1 MGNQLRKSAR
11 ALDISAVDLF
21 CGAAGLSLGLM
32 KSGIPIAAG
41 IDLDPACRFPFERNI
56 RAKFLEQDV
65 SSLSAKTVAELFGS
79 AKVRVLAGCAPCQ
92 PFSGYTTKRRAI
104 DRRWELLLQFLRI
117 VKETCPEIVTLEN
130 VPRLAHLPLWKEFV
144 TTLKANGYFV
154 AWDILDVSKFNVPQN
169 RRRLVLLAS
178 RLGPINLPMPV
189 RAKPQTVKNAIGN
202 LPAVEAGVPNPI
214 DPLHSSR
221 ALTPRNLARIKQS
234 KPAGTWREWPKR
246 MQAACHRADTGRTY
260 PSVYG
265 RMSWDKPS
273 PTITTQF
280 YGFGNGRFGHP
291 KQNRAI
297 TLREGAILQ
306 SFPVNF
312 QFAPSDARVNFREIG
327 KLIGNAVPPA
337 LGRAIGK
344 AIIAHIQEPK
354 RTESGSM
361 SRLDGGNS
369 K

>member
-1 MGNQLRKSAR
+1 MGNQKRKR
-11 ALDISAVDLF
+11 IQALDVSAVDLF
-21 CGAAGLSLGLM
+21 CGAAGLSLGLQQ
-32 KSGIPIAAG
+32 SGIPIAAG

-56 RAKFLEQDV
+56 GARFLEQDV
-65 SSLSAKTVAELFGS
+65 STLKSETVIELFGS

-104 DRRWELLLQFLRI
+104 DRRWKLLLQFLRI
-117 VKETCPEIVTLEN
+117 VQETCPEIVTLEN
-130 VPRLAHLPLWKEFV
+130 VPRLAHLPLWREFV
-144 TTLKANGYFV
+144 AGLEAHGYFV
-154 AWDILDVSKFNVPQN
+154 TWNILDVSKFGVPQS

-178 RLGPINLPMPV
+178 RLGPIDLPKS
-189 RAKPQTVKNAIGN
+189 RTQKPITVKKAIGR
-202 LPAVEAGVPNPI
+202 LPKVTAGVANPH

-221 ALTPRNLARIKQS
+221 ALTPRNLARIKKS

-246 MQAACHRADTGRTY
+246 MRAACHTTETGKTY

-291 KQNRAI
+291 EQDRAI

-306 SFPVNF
+306 SFPDDF
-312 QFAPSDARVNFREIG
+312 QFAPDGVRINFRGLG
-327 KLIGNAVPPA
+327 KLIGNAVPPQ
-337 LGRAIGK
+337 LGRAIGD
-344 AIIAHIQEPK
+344 AIVTHISG
-354 RTESGSM
+354 TETN
-361 SRLDGGNS
+361 R
-369 K
+369 

>member
-1 MGNQLRKSAR
+1 MQKACANIA
-11 ALDISAVDLF
+11 AVDIF
-21 CGAAGLSLGLM
+21 CGAAGLSLGL
-32 KSGIPIAAG
+32 KQSGIQIAAG
-41 IDLDPACRFPFERNI
+41 IDLDPACRFPFETNI
-56 RAKFLEQDV
+56 GAKFLEQDI
-65 SSLSAKTVAELFGS
+65 STLSGKTVSALFGD
-79 AKVRVLAGCAPCQ
+79 AKIKVLAGCAPCQ

-104 DRRWELLLQFLRI
+104 DTRWELLLQFLRI
-117 VKETCPEIVTLEN
+117 VQESNPEIVTLEN

-144 TTLKANGYFV
+144 SSLQARGYFV
-154 AWDILDVSKFNVPQN
+154 VWDVLDVSKFGVPQN

-178 RLGPINLPMPV
+178 KLGPVQLPVPV
-189 RAKPQTVKNAIGN
+189 KGKAPTVEKAIGKLPAIKAGVKNSN
-202 LPAVEAGVPNPI
+202 

-246 MQAACHRADTGRTY
+246 MQVACHKADSGKTY

-291 KQNRAI
+291 EQNRAL

-306 SFPVNF
+306 SFPVDF
-312 QFAPSDARVNFREIG
+312 QFVASGRRVNFREIG
-327 KLIGNAVPPA
+327 RLIGNAVPPA
-337 LGRAIGK
+337 LAQAIGK
-344 AIIAHIQEPK
+344 VIVAHAGAVAS
-354 RTESGSM
+354 SGAATAGVVSF
-361 SRLDGGNS
+361 S